1 MKLILVRHTSVGVE
15 KGVCYGRTDVPLAA
29 SFPDEAREVKQMLS
43 NYDISVAYCSPLSR
57 CRALAAYCGY
67 GDAVIDSRLRE
78 MDFGEWEM
86 KRFDEITD
94 PTLMEWYDDYIDVC
108 PTGGESSAMQRDRF
122 IDFVASIDDGSHR
135 TVVLFTHGGILIHAI
150 ACSRGIP
157 YCEMFGN
164 VPPFGAIVE
173 VESSRLLQ
181 GPRPGIQRVG

>member
-1 MKLILVRHTSVGVE
+1 MKLILVRHTSVAVE
-15 KGVCYGRTDVPLAA
+15 KGVCYGRTDVPLTP
-29 SFPDEAREVKQMLS
+29 SFPDEAREVKRKLS
-43 NYDISVAYCSPLSR
+43 AYDISAAYCSPLSR

-67 GDAVIDSRLRE
+67 GDAVTEPRLLE

-94 PTLMEWYDDYIDVC
+94 SRLMEWYEDYIDVR

-122 IDFVASIDDGSHR
+122 IDFVVSIDDGSDR

-157 YCEMFGN
+157 YCEMFGDI
-164 VPPFGAIVE
+164 PPFGAIVE
-173 VESSRLLQ
+173 VESSQLLQ
-181 GPRPGIQRVG
+181 GPRPGIQHVG